1 MTRLFSI
8 IVLLALVALA
18 LKPAMFVIDQA
29 EQGIIVQFGE
39 PVGEVITEPGL
50 HWKKPFIQD
59 VRRFDK
65 RIMPW
70 DGDVSQVPTLGRE
83 FILVDA
89 TARWKITDPLKFMQ
103 SVRDEAGARTR
114 LDDIID
120 SAVRDIISGTD
131 LEEIVRSADW
141 AVDAKVLKDEGVT
154 IEVDLDKPK
163 KGREK
168 LEQEILHA
176 AAKQTPE
183 LGIELVDV
191 RLKRINYIDSV
202 RAQVENRMV
211 SERQSIAE
219 RFRSEGQGRSQE
231 ILGEMER
238 ELRTIRSD
246 AERQAAEIRG
256 KADAEATRIYGES
269 FGADPEF
276 YAFMTTLESY
286 QAMGANTT
294 LVLGADSEFFRYLE
308 STRKRNEEDLG
319 YGRRPTIRGARRLG
333 SRRSLCVAG
342 ERTDVVR
349 LRGLR
354 RASTANGG
362 RCDRI
367 ERPAESRGGGG
378 GRRGPGCG
386 TRSLRPGGD

>member
-1 MTRLFSI
+1 MKRLFVFM
-8 IVLLALVALA
+8 VLAAIAFLVV
-18 LKPAMFVIDQA
+18 KPAVFVVDQA
-29 EQGIIVQFGE
+29 EQAIVVQFGQ
-39 PVGEVITEPGL
+39 PVGEVIADPGL
-50 HWKKPFIQD
+50 HWKLPFVQD

-65 RIMPW
+65 RILPW

-89 TARWKITDPLKFMQ
+89 TARWRITDPLKFMQ
-103 SVRDEAGARTR
+103 SVRDETGARTR

-141 AVDAKVLKDEGVT
+141 AVDAKALGEEGVT
-154 IEVDLDKPK
+154 PEVDLTKPK

-168 LEQEILHA
+168 LEQEILAA

-183 LGIELVDV
+183 LGIKLEDV

-231 ILGEMER
+231 ILGEMQR
-238 ELRTIRSD
+238 ELRTIRSE

-256 KADAEATRIYGES
+256 KADAEATRIYGEAY
-269 FGADPEF
+269 GADPEF
-276 YAFMTTLESY
+276 YAFLRTLESY

-294 LVLGADSEFFRYLE
+294 LVLGADSEFFKYLE
-308 STRKRNEEDLG
+308 STRKK
-319 YGRRPTIRGARRLG
+319 
-333 SRRSLCVAG
+333 
-342 ERTDVVR
+342 
-349 LRGLR
+349 
-354 RASTANGG
+354 
-362 RCDRI
+362 
-367 ERPAESRGGGG
+367 
-378 GRRGPGCG
+378 
-386 TRSLRPGGD
+386 

>member
-1 MTRLFSI
+1 MSRI
-8 IVLLALVALA
+8 IAVVLLALIGLLLA
-18 LKPAMFVIDQA
+18 KPAMFVVDQA
-29 EQGIIVQFGE
+29 EQVIIVQFGQ

-89 TARWKITDPLKFMQ
+89 TARWRIADPLKFMQ

-120 SAVRDIISGTD
+120 SVVRDIISGTD

-141 AVDAKVLKDEGVT
+141 DVDVKSLAEEGVA
-154 IEVDLDKPK
+154 IGEVDLDKPK
-163 KGREK
+163 KGRER
-168 LEQEILHA
+168 LEQEILAA

-238 ELRTIRSD
+238 ELRTIRSE

-256 KADAEATRIYGES
+256 KADAQATRIYGES
-269 FGADPEF
+269 YGADPEF
-276 YAFMTTLESY
+276 YAFLSTLESY
-286 QAMGANTT
+286 QSMGANTT
-294 LVLGADSEFFRYLE
+294 LMLGADSEFFRYLE
-308 STRKRNEEDLG
+308 STRKRNQ
-319 YGRRPTIRGARRLG
+319 P
-333 SRRSLCVAG
+333 
-342 ERTDVVR
+342 
-349 LRGLR
+349 
-354 RASTANGG
+354 
-362 RCDRI
+362 
-367 ERPAESRGGGG
+367 
-378 GRRGPGCG
+378 
-386 TRSLRPGGD
+386 